1 MSASLSTPRIRLT
14 QLLYLGVLAAVVAT
28 DGRALEGGAGLA
40 AQAAGF
46 LLVGTAVLGRIWTT
60 LFIAGRKDEQLVRDG
75 PYARCRHPLYL
86 CSVVAA
92 LGIGLT
98 TRSVVLTGVLPSLVA
113 ALAASAAWREER
125 VLRQVHGQEWLSY
138 RNAVPAIWPARPT
151 PVTSDRVV
159 VVVVPVYRKAFL
171 DAASFLVLWLL
182 VLLLDSLRSGGAW
195 QALFRLP

>member
-1 MSASLSTPRIRLT
+1 MSASFSTPRIRLT

-28 DGRALEGGAGLA
+28 GGRALEGGAGLA

-60 LFIAGRKDEQLVRDG
+60 LFIAGRKDEQLVREG

-98 TRSVVLTGVLPSLVA
+98 TRSVVLTAVLPSLIA
-113 ALAASAAWREER
+113 ALAALAAWREDR
-125 VLRQVHGQEWLSY
+125 VLRQMHGQDWLSY
-138 RNAVPAIWPARPT
+138 RDAVPAIWPARPK
-151 PVTSDRVV
+151 PVTSGRVI
-159 VVVVPVYRKAFL
+159 VVVPVYRKAFL

-195 QALFRLP
+195 QASFRLP